1 VGGALCFNGS
11 GEIQSGFQRL
21 KIPFGVLIVQAHGK
35 TIEKLT
41 LQEVLDAAPLQ
52 FGIGQCLVGRFK
64 QLAA

>member
-1 VGGALCFNGS
+1 MTFLYELFAGYQRSLPAKLLC
-11 GEIQSGFQRL
+11 
-21 KIPFGVLIVQAHGK
+21 KAHGK

-52 FGIGQCLVGRFK
+52 FGIGQYLVGRFK